1 MTENEMVGR
10 HHQLNGQEFEQAP
23 GDGEGQGSLSCCNPW
38 VHKELN
44 ILSKEAKRVQLEDSM
59 SP

>member
-1 MTENEMVGR
+1 MLGEIEGR
-10 HHQLNGQEFEQAP
+10 RKRKWQRLRWLNDITGGLEFEQTL

-44 ILSKEAKRVQLEDSM
+44 TTQ
-59 SP
+59 